1 MNTAT
6 INNTNSPP
14 GIPSAPSI
22 GWMLALVFALLLSAC
37 TENVEQGEGAVL
49 LSVGNR
55 SVSVGQ
61 FREALAMA
69 KSVYPPASIRSPEHH
84 MALCRRVLRET
95 IETVIL
101 EATAEDLGIRV
112 TDKELHDAVSEI
124 EGDYP
129 DEEFERMLMENAVSY
144 TLWKDR
150 LRQRLLMNKVID
162 AVLGPPSEVTA
173 EELTAWLRA
182 QPDLV
187 DEFPLSGEASGD
199 AGDLLIGMVREEK
212 RALRYRKWLEEEM
225 KRRRIEVDP
234 SRWQSIVG
242 KSGG

>member
-1 MNTAT
+1 
-6 INNTNSPP
+6 
-14 GIPSAPSI
+14 
-22 GWMLALVFALLLSAC
+22 MLALVFILLLSAC
-37 TENVEQGEGAVL
+37 TEPVEQREGAVL

-69 KSVYPPASIRSPEHH
+69 KSVYPPGSIQSPEHH

-124 EGDYP
+124 KGDDP

-173 EELTAWLRA
+173 EDLTAWLRA

-187 DEFPLSGEASGD
+187 DEFPLSGEVSGD
-199 AGDLLIGMVREEK
+199 TGDLLIGMVREEK
-212 RALRYRKWLEEEM
+212 RALRYRKWLEKEM
-225 KRRRIEVDP
+225 KHRRIEVDP

>member
-1 MNTAT
+1 MKTSAVIAT
-6 INNTNSPP
+6 DSSS
-14 GIPSAPSI
+14 GIPSKASV
-22 GWMLALVFALLLSAC
+22 GWMLALVFTLLVSAC
-37 TENVEQGEGAVL
+37 TEPVEQGEGAVL
-49 LSVGNR
+49 LRVGER
-55 SVSVGQ
+55 SVSVGE
-61 FREALAMA
+61 FREALDMA
-69 KSVYPPASIRSPEHH
+69 KSVYPPGSIESPEHH
-84 MALCRRVLRET
+84 MALCHRVLRET

-124 EGDYP
+124 EGDDP
-129 DEEFERMLMENAVSY
+129 DEEFKRLLMENAVSY

-173 EELTAWLRA
+173 EELTARLHA

-187 DEFPLSGEASGD
+187 DEFPLSGDASGD
-199 AGDLLIGMVREEK
+199 TEGLLIGMVREEK
-212 RALRYRKWLEEEM
+212 RALRYRKWLDEEM